1 MSKTLQNE
9 FIELLASQI
18 KNIILK
24 KVKDAKY
31 FSIILHCT
39 PDVSHWEQMTLILRY
54 VDTFSCPVK
63 IEEYFLEFLRVKT
76 QHVNVFW
83 RNLLGY

>member
-1 MSKTLQNE
+1 MGKTIHNE
-9 FIELLASQI
+9 LIELLASQI

-31 FSIILHCT
+31 FSIILDCT
-39 PDVSHWEQMTLILRY
+39 PDVSHQEQMTLILRC

-63 IEEYFLEFLRVKT
+63 TKEYFLEFL
-76 QHVNVFW
+76 
-83 RNLLGY
+83 